1 MIAPDARP
9 CLLRGVRLR
18 EDPAR
23 GMILLGPE
31 RIYELDVIAA
41 TILQRCTGEV
51 DFAAMI
57 DGLTADFAADRAEV
71 EADVTEL
78 LLALRDKQLLAL

>member
-9 CLLRGVRLR
+9 RLLRGVRLR
-18 EDPAR
+18 EDPVR
-23 GMILLGPE
+23 GMVLLGPE

-51 DFAAMI
+51 SFAAMI
-57 DGLTADFAADRAEV
+57 DGLAADFEADRAEV

-78 LLALRDKQLLAL
+78 LLALCNKQLLVL